1 MGRSKRKKQ
10 SSPGGQKSHKTL
22 LRLGVVVLTIGVLMG
37 GAALFLAPE
46 QAAYVPEVI
55 GGPRIAVA
63 QEQIDFGDVKVNK
76 PVEAVFHIRNIG
88 DEVLQFLDYEP
99 LVELKDGC

>member
-1 MGRSKRKKQ
+1 MGKSKKKGKAPQ
-10 SSPGGQKSHKTL
+10 RGRTSPKAL
-22 LRLGVVVLTIGVLMG
+22 LRLGAVLLTIGILMG
-37 GAALFLAPE
+37 GAVLFLTPE

-55 GGPRIAVA
+55 GGPRVAIA
-63 QEQIDFGDVKVNK
+63 QEKIDFGDVKLNTT
-76 PVEAVFHIRNIG
+76 VEAVFRVRNIG